1 MNDFFLIAIIVL
13 IFLVIF
19 QISKASEYVSVLKG
33 EEKTRK
39 QNNRING
46 FLMIAFLILGLI
58 GVWWCNKLYYP
69 KTLFPQG
76 SASAEGKHIDTLLWI
91 TIVVTGAVFFATQIL
106 LFWFSFKYQ
115 ESDKRKSYYCLLYTS
130 PSPRD

>member
-19 QISKASEYVSVLKG
+19 QISKASEYVSILKG
-33 EEKTRK
+33 EEKARR

-46 FLMIAFLILGLI
+46 FLMIGFLIMGLI
-58 GVWWCNKLYYP
+58 GVWWCNKLFYP

-76 SASAEGKHIDTLLWI
+76 SASEEGKSIDTMLFI
-91 TIVVTGAVFFATQIL
+91 TIAVTGVVFFITQIL
-106 LFWFSFKYQ
+106 FP
-115 ESDKRKSYYCLLYTS
+115 DKSYLARNISLYKVLVTEL
-130 PSPRD
+130 PPKVAPA